1 MRRIIT
7 LTTDLGY
14 QDYFVGA
21 IKGKIRSKGIEN
33 EIIDISHG
41 VRFYNIEEAGFVI
54 AAAYKHFPKGTI
66 HIVAVSCE
74 ITEIT
79 KPILVLYEGHYF
91 IAADNGTLS
100 FLFKDPNKIQAVFL
114 DCEGFVD
121 SMDVFITAAQQV
133 NEGKGLESLGVLTDS
148 IAEVSGVNLTIS
160 ADRRIIRGNVIYED
174 HFGNAV
180 TNISKT
186 VFEEIQ
192 KDRNFEIKVKNRSIK
207 KINKYFSDFNTS
219 ESVSINDKV
228 GDLLAIFNDLDLL
241 QISIFHSNPE
251 GPGSPKSLI
260 GLELRDSITIEF
272 MDKPDE
278 IIL

>member
-79 KPILVLYEGHYF
+79 KPILVLYDGHYF

-100 FLFKDPNKIQAVFL
+100 FLFKDPNKVQAVFL
-114 DCEGFVD
+114 DCEGFID
-121 SMDVFITAAQQV
+121 SMDVFITAAQQMI
-133 NEGKGLESLGVLTDS
+133 EGKSLESLGMLTDA

-272 MDKPDE
+272 IDKPDE

>member
-1 MRRIIT
+1 MHRIIT

-33 EIIDISHG
+33 EVIDISHG
-41 VRFYNIEEAGFVI
+41 VSFYNIEEAGFVVS
-54 AAAYKHFPKGTI
+54 AAYKHFPKGTI

-74 ITEIT
+74 ITEST
-79 KPILVLYEGHYF
+79 KPILVLFDGHYF
-91 IAADNGTLS
+91 VSADNGTLS
-100 FLFKDPNKIQAVFL
+100 FLFKEPDRAQVVYLHHENFEESI
-114 DCEGFVD
+114 
-121 SMDVFITAAQQV
+121 DVFINAVKQLNQ
-133 NEGKGLESLGVLTDS
+133 GKELEEVGVLTDK
-148 IAEVSGVNLTIS
+148 ITQFSGVNLTIS
-160 ADRRIIRGNVIYED
+160 SDRRVIRGNVIYED
-174 HFGNAV
+174 HFGNAI
-180 TNISKT
+180 TNISKSI
-186 VFEEIQ
+186 FEDIRNG
-192 KDRNFEIKVKNRSIK
+192 RNFEIKVKNRFIK

-228 GDLLAIFNDLDLL
+228 GDLLAIFNDLDYL
-241 QISIFHSNPE
+241 QISIFHSSPN

-272 MDKPDE
+272 EDKPDE